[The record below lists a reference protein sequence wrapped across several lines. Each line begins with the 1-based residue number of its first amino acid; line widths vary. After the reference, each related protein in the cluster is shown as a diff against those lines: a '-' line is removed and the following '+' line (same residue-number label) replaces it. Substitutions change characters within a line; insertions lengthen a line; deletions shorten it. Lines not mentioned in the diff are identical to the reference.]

1 MLNNKGF
8 AISTVLYSLLIMA
21 TLVLFLLIGNFQFE
35 RNSTSDFVNN
45 IVNELN
51 NYADNHVSNSPAV
64 PSMDSNMIAVRYEAN
79 NWIKTN
85 ANDGWYD
92 YDNGIWANAV
102 TVSSSTRATYQTA
115 AIGTVIDMNDIET
128 MWVWIPRYSYTI
140 GSEDGTNYY
149 GKKGTFLDKNPT
161 QALPGEIDIRFVDTN
176 VKDRGDGRY
185 KVSEGINSTDWY
197 TPDAFT
203 FGTNE
208 LSGIWVAKF
217 ESATDN
223 EECNTK
229 DNTASCNSNL
239 DLIVKPNVVS
249 WRNIS
254 VANMHAASIK
264 VASSGNRY
272 GFSTKTSSHM
282 MKNSEWGAVAY
293 LSQSRYGKLGNVNY
307 SNADKEI
314 YHNKSEKFIT
324 GCSYGAPP
332 NSKLD
337 YGCQYTY
344 NIEKLGTGASTTGTI
359 YGIYDMSGGAW
370 EYVMANY
377 ENKLGN
383 SGFTALPDSNYY
395 NLYTGSD
402 LSKACGGSECLS
414 HGLTETLHWYNDY
427 TNVPTASAP
436 WILRGAIKGDG
447 IWAGIFGFS
456 PASLYGAPG
465 YNDTF
470 RVVLNVI

>member
-161 QALPGEIDIRFVDTN
+161 QALPGEIDIRFVDTT

-203 FGTNE
+203 FGNKE
-208 LSGIWVAKF
+208 LTGIWVGKF
-217 ESATDN
+217 ETSSSN
-223 EECNTK
+223 PYISYGGGNT
-229 DNTASCNSNL
+229 TTL
-239 DLIVKPNVVS
+239 DALIKPNVPS
-249 WRNIS
+249 WRNINVS
-254 VANMHAASIK
+254 KAFNVALKISG
-264 VASSGNRY
+264 SGNRY
-272 GFSTKTSSHM
+272 GFNNTVDTHL

-293 LSQSRYGKLGNVNY
+293 LSQSRYGKLGNVYY
-307 SNADKEI
+307 SNKNKEV
-314 YHNKSEKFIT
+314 YQNKSNQYIT
-324 GCSYGAPP
+324 GCSYGSPSNA
-332 NSKLD
+332 NTD

-344 NIEKLGTGASTTGTI
+344 DVDINGTGASTTGTI
-359 YGIYDMSGGAW
+359 YGIYDMSGGAI
-370 EYVMANY
+370 EYVMGSYNGIVA
-377 ENKLGN
+377 N
-383 SGFTALPDSNYY
+383 SGFTSMPAQEYYDRYTTNNAATACNGKSCLSYALLETEKWYGDAQLFVSSTYPWQMRGGHWASSGSGLFYYGYSNYAGNVDSY
-395 NLYTGSD
+395 GS
-402 LSKACGGSECLS
+402 
-414 HGLTETLHWYNDY
+414 
-427 TNVPTASAP
+427 
-436 WILRGAIKGDG
+436 
-447 IWAGIFGFS
+447 
-456 PASLYGAPG
+456 
-465 YNDTF
+465 F